1 VSRFVRTLDFAS
13 LSVRD
18 LLEARDAYHLH
29 LANLENVVGTAIG
42 RYRIRYTDPDYTDPN
57 AKSDPNDSTPRQLD
71 TSGVTKWSWPCVL
84 VFVSE
89 WATTTDISKTPSQ
102 FVPPRL
108 YLPDGRVV
116 PTCVIYAPR
125 KMREESAVPRLVYP
139 SGLVGGGYPVFTD
152 DQGEERVGS
161 VGCLV
166 SDGYYVYALTTR
178 HVIGDPGTPACISDR
193 GVRRRI
199 GIAHKNAKGKV
210 SFDEAYPGWK
220 YVRSII
226 NIDAGLFLVDEVS
239 EWTAQVFGVGR
250 IGELIDLNVDTL
262 NLDLVGLPVIAQ
274 GGASGALRGEIHGLF
289 YRYRAVGGFDY
300 IADLLIGPRRG
311 DPTVTTRPGDSG
323 TVWFWDESAE
333 AKPVVGE
340 VPPARVSLSAGVP
353 DHGSQAP
360 SSRRDQTP
368 EVRPL
373 ALQWGGHSLLE
384 PGGQGVMQFALASSL
399 ANVCR
404 MLDVEI
410 IRDWSIDHSLY
421 WGKVGHYKIGY
432 SACFLSSN
440 GHLDQL
446 LRANAERISVSDA
459 AISNGDMPSASK
471 RDEFIALADVPDL
484 VWRYTRKRDQ
494 ANHFADMDQP
504 GGKTGK
510 APTLMQLWESD
521 SKTHT
526 AEAWTEFYDSLS
538 DPPPDKH
545 RGALPFRVRQLYS
558 AMVGFVG
565 RGDVASFICAAGVLA
580 HYVGD
585 ACQPLHISHLHH
597 GHEEN
602 PEEEAVHSVY
612 ETKMLDRF
620 SSEVVTSVNGLL
632 AGRRVT
638 NTIKGG
644 ERASDLV
651 VRMMKNTIAALP
663 PEKVIDVFNEVHGRG
678 QVSNMWQKLGK
689 DTMKLMAEGALCLA
703 TLWES
708 AWIEG
713 NGDENVAV
721 GDLKTIPEPK
731 LMALYND
738 KDFVEPR
745 WLKDMTFE

>member
-1 VSRFVRTLDFAS
+1 M
-13 LSVRD
+13 RD

-42 RYRIRYTDPDYTDPN
+42 RYRIRYTDADYTDPN
-57 AKSDPNDSTPRQLD
+57 AKSDPNDASRRQLD
-71 TSGVTKWSWPCVL
+71 NSGVTKWSWPCVL

-89 WATTTDISKTPSQ
+89 WASTMALSRNPSQ

-108 YLPDGRVV
+108 YLPDGRVI

-125 KMREESAVPRLVYP
+125 KMREGSAIPNLTYP

-178 HVIGDPGTPACISDR
+178 HVIGDPGTAAYITDR
-193 GVRRRI
+193 GARRRV
-199 GIAHKNAKGKV
+199 GAAHRNAKGKV
-210 SFDEAYPGWK
+210 NFEEAYPGWK

-226 NIDAGLFLVDEVS
+226 NIDAGLFMVDEVS

-250 IGELIDLNVDTL
+250 VGELIDLNVDTL
-262 NLDLVGLPVIAQ
+262 NLDLIGLPVVAQ
-274 GGASGALRGEIHGLF
+274 GGASGSLRGEVNGLF

-311 DPTVTTRPGDSG
+311 DATVTTRPGDSG

-333 AKPVVGE
+333 TQAGGGALERPQTGPQDTPRQKP
-340 VPPARVSLSAGVP
+340 
-353 DHGSQAP
+353 
-360 SSRRDQTP
+360 TP
-368 EVRPL
+368 ERRPL

-440 GHLDQL
+440 KSLDTL
-446 LRANAERISVSDA
+446 LRANAERISVGDDS
-459 AISNGDMPSASK
+459 ISNGDMPSALK
-471 RDEFIALADVPDL
+471 RNEFIALADVPDL

-494 ANHFADMDQP
+494 ANHFADMDQS
-504 GGKTGK
+504 GGKEGNVS
-510 APTLMQLWESD
+510 TLMQLWESD
-521 SKTHT
+521 PDSHT
-526 AEAWTEFYDSLS
+526 PQAWTKFYDSLA
-538 DPPPDKH
+538 DPPPDQH
-545 RGALPFRVRQLYS
+545 RGALPFRVRQLYV
-558 AMVGFVG
+558 AMVDFV
-565 RGDVASFICAAGVLA
+565 RQGDVPSFICAAGVLA

-597 GHEEN
+597 GHEGNEA
-602 PEEEAVHSVY
+602 EEAVHSVY

-620 SSEVVTSVNGLL
+620 SSELVTSVNRLL
-632 AGRRVT
+632 ATRTVSEI
-638 NTIKGG
+638 IKGG

-663 PEKVIDVFNEVHGRG
+663 PEKVIDVFNEVRGRG
-678 QVSNMWQKLGK
+678 QVSHMWQKLGE
-689 DTMKLMAEGALCLA
+689 DTMNLVAEGALCLA
-703 TLWES
+703 ALWQS

-713 NGDENVAV
+713 DGDQNVAI
-721 GDLKTIPEPK
+721 DQLKTVPEAR
-731 LMALYND
+731 LMSLYNA
-738 KDFVEPR
+738 KGFVEAR